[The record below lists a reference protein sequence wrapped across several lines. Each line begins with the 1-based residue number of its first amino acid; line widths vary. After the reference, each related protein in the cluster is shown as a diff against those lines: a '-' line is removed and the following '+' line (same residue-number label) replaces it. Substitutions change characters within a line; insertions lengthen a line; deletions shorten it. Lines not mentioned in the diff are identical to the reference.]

1 MIRTQIYL
9 TEHEHAGISSL
20 AANLKKKQSELIRQA
35 IDEFL
40 VRSNPTDKLKK
51 IREARGIWKD
61 RDDFDLESVRANFDR
76 F

>member
-9 TEHEHAGISSL
+9 TEEEHAGIRSL
-20 AANLKKKQSELIRQA
+20 SNSLNKRQSELIRQA

-40 VRSNPTDKLKK
+40 IRSNPKNKLAR
-51 IREARGIWKD
+51 IREAKGMWKD
-61 RDDFDLESVRANFDR
+61 RGNFSLDDLRVEYDR

>member
-9 TEHEHAGISSL
+9 TEQEHAGISSL
-20 AANLKKKQSELIRQA
+20 ANSLQKKQSELIRQA

-40 VRSNPTDKLKK
+40 VRSNPKDKLER
-51 IREARGIWKD
+51 IREAQGIWQD
-61 RDDFDLESVRANFDR
+61 REDISLEELRSDFDR

>member
-9 TEHEHAGISSL
+9 TEKEHSGISSL
-20 AANLKKKQSELIRQA
+20 ASNLKKKQSELIRQA

-40 VRSNPTDKLKK
+40 IRSNPADKLKK
-51 IREARGIWKD
+51 IRAAKGIWKD
-61 RDDFDLESVRANFDR
+61 RDDFDLENVRAEFDR